1 MKVKSLLVG
10 MMACVAL
17 GACTNQDLVEDEIGN
32 GNNASTDKAYIGI
45 RIADPT
51 NGFSRAAS
59 DGGFDYGTTEEHDIS
74 SAEFFF
80 YKDGAYVTKGV
91 ASADI
96 TINGNTSTPGTPD
109 GSIEANVP
117 AVVVLHQT
125 EGKGEITYPNQVVA
139 FLNLP
144 AAVSAELEGESL
156 TNALGTVKDIS
167 DIEDFATN
175 DKFIMTNS
183 VYATGDNTVQ
193 NAVAV
198 TVENFAQTAE
208 AAKNNPVT
216 IYVERVAAKVTMTET
231 QGGANTP
238 NIDINYNGNSEYQLK
253 LEIDGWGI
261 NAVNKSSYLVKNI
274 TPASWSLA
282 GWSWNDYDNF
292 RSYWAKDDNYSTASY
307 PTDWEAY
314 NGNEENSPLEYRSWA
329 DVVANDKATQYCLE
343 NTMDAATAGNINAT
357 TYMVI
362 AGHYKLV
369 DKEGKESAIDENT
382 KLYKYIDRFYLEAD
396 LLNVLANQANLYTL
410 EDGKFTKLKASYYE
424 IVRASLYDGKL
435 VLKATTGNFYTAA
448 NNESQV
454 TVAEANE
461 RLANLGTFT
470 AFAGGKTFFY
480 TPIKH
485 LNSNVA
491 QDGHIGIVR
500 NHTYQLT
507 LNEIKNL
514 GNGVFDPDEDI
525 IITPKAK
532 EFYVAATL
540 NILSWKVVEQ
550 GVDL

>member
-17 GACTNQDLVEDEIGN
+17 GACTNQDLVEGEIGN

-45 RIADPT
+45 KIANPT

-59 DGGFDYGTTEEHDIS
+59 DGGFDYGTENEHNIS

-80 YKDGAYVTKGV
+80 YKDGVYVTKGSV
-91 ASADI
+91 ASSDI
-96 TINGNTSTPGTPD
+96 TISGGTSD
-109 GSIEANVP
+109 NIEASVP
-117 AVVVLHQT
+117 AVVVLHQA
-125 EGKGEITYPNQVVA
+125 EGEGEIIYPNQVVA

-144 AAVSAELEGESL
+144 SAVSSKLESKSL
-156 TNALGTVKDIS
+156 TDALGTVENIS
-167 DIEDFATN
+167 DIEDFATK

-183 VYATGDNTVQ
+183 VYTINNVVQ
-193 NAVAV
+193 HAVAV
-198 TVENFAQTAE
+198 NVENFAQTAE
-208 AAKNNPVT
+208 AAKANPVT
-216 IYVERVAAKVTMTET
+216 IYVERVAAKVAMNEK
-231 QGGANTP
+231 QDGADTP
-238 NIDINYNGNSEYQLK
+238 DIDINYNGNSNYQLK

-274 TPASWSLA
+274 QPASWSL
-282 GWSWNDYDNF
+282 GEWTWNDPTNF
-292 RSYWAKDDNYSTASY
+292 RSYWAEDDNYSTSNY
-307 PTDWEAY
+307 PVNWEAY
-314 NGNEENSPLEYRSWA
+314 NGYEGDSPLEYRSWQ
-329 DVVANDKATQYCLE
+329 DVVANNKATQYCLE
-343 NTMDAATAGNINAT
+343 NTMNAATAGNINAT

-369 DKEGKESAIDENT
+369 DGEGNEEEIDENT
-382 KLYKYIDRFYLEAD
+382 KLYRYIDRFYSEAN
-396 LLNVLANQANLYTL
+396 LLNVLVNQAILYKL
-410 EDGKFTKLKASYYE
+410 ENGQFTKLEASDYQ

-435 VLKATTGNFYTAA
+435 ALKATTGNFYTAA

-454 TVAEANE
+454 SVSEANE
-461 RLANLGTFT
+461 KLAEQLGTFT

-480 TPIKH
+480 TPINH
-485 LNSNVA
+485 LNTNASDA
-491 QDGHIGIVR
+491 GHIGIVR

-507 LNEIKNL
+507 LNGIQNL

-525 IITPKAK
+525 IITEKSK

>member
-17 GACTNQDLVEDEIGN
+17 GACTNQDLVEGEIGN

-45 RIADPT
+45 KIANPT
-51 NGFSRAAS
+51 NGFFRAAS
-59 DGGFDYGTTEEHDIS
+59 DGGFDYGTTDEHNIS

-80 YKDGAYVTKGV
+80 YKDGVYVTKGSV
-91 ASADI
+91 ASSDI
-96 TINGNTSTPGTPD
+96 TISGGTSD
-109 GSIEANVP
+109 NIEASVP
-117 AVVVLHQT
+117 AVVVLHQA
-125 EGKGEITYPNQVVA
+125 EGEGEIIYPNQVVA

-144 AAVSAELEGESL
+144 SAVSSKLESKSL
-156 TNALGTVKDIS
+156 TDALGTVENIS
-167 DIEDFATN
+167 DIEDFATK

-183 VYATGDNTVQ
+183 VYTINNVVQ
-193 NAVAV
+193 HAVAV
-198 TVENFAQTAE
+198 NVENFAQTAE

-216 IYVERVAAKVTMTET
+216 IYVERVAAKVAMSKKTE
-231 QGGANTP
+231 GFNAP
-238 NIDINYNGNSEYQLK
+238 DIEINYKDDNYNLR

-261 NAVNKSSYLVKNI
+261 NAVNKSSYLVKKI
-274 TPASWSLA
+274 TPASWNFT
-282 GWSWNDYDNF
+282 GWTWNDPTNF
-292 RSYWAKDDNYSTASY
+292 RSYWAEDANYNSGDY
-307 PTDWEAY
+307 PANWGEY
-314 NGNEENSPLEYRSWA
+314 NGNEANSPLEYRSWQ
-329 DVVANDKATQYCLE
+329 DVANNNGATQYCLE
-343 NTMDAATAGNINAT
+343 NTMNAATAGNINAT

-369 DKEGKESAIDENT
+369 KGNQEETIDENT

-396 LLNVLANQANLYTL
+396 LLGVLANQAILYKL
-410 EDGKFTKLKASYYE
+410 ENGQFTKLKASDYQ

-435 VLKATTGNFYTAA
+435 ALKATTGNFYTAE
-448 NNESQV
+448 NENSQV
-454 TVAEANE
+454 SVSVANE
-461 RLANLGTFT
+461 KLAEQLGTFT

-480 TPIKH
+480 TPINH
-485 LNSNVA
+485 LNTNESEA
-491 QDGHIGIVR
+491 GHIGIVR

-507 LNEIKNL
+507 LNGIQNL

-525 IITPKAK
+525 IITEKSK